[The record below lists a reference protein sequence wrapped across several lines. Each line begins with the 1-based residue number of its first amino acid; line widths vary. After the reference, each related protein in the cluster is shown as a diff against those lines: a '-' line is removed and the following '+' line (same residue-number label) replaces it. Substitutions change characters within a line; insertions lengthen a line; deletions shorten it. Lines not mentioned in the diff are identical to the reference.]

1 MSVPSRQIPGVYR
14 RRIGDIVVTA
24 ISDGYLDASYEFMR
38 NITPHEI
45 EQILKDAYRPAPP
58 RISVNTYVIHSGNRI
73 ALVDTGS
80 ADSMGPTLGHMPK
93 HLREAGIDS
102 KAIDTILLT
111 HMHPDHSNGLTG
123 PDGVAK
129 FPDVELVV
137 AERDVDHWHDDAAM
151 ARATERQKLRFFQW
165 AREQIKPYQS
175 RRRDA
180 KGEVFPGVTAMP
192 LPGHTPGH
200 TGYLVVIERPVAADL
215 GRHRARARRPDAPP
229 RRLHGARHRS
239 AGRGRDAPAHVRH
252 GGDRPPARR
261 RHAHA
266 LSRASSISIAAP
278 AAATSWCRNCGT
290 RRFEIRRRRARRKSG
305 MVQLGGL
312 EPPTS
317 GSTDRR
323 SNQLSYSCTGPS
335 KA

>member
-1 MSVPSRQIPGVYR
+1 M
-14 RRIGDIVVTA
+14 
-24 ISDGYLDASYEFMR
+24 
-38 NITPHEI
+38 
-45 EQILKDAYRPAPP
+45 
-58 RISVNTYVIHSGNRI
+58 IHSGNRI

-123 PDGVAK
+123 PDGVAE

-200 TGYLVVIERPVAADL
+200 TGYLVASKGQSLLIWGDIVHVPDVQT
-215 GRHRARARRPDAPP
+215 RRPDAYMEPDTDP
-229 RRLHGARHRS
+229 
-239 AGRGRDAPAHVRH
+239 AGGGRDAPAHVRH
-252 GGDRPPARR
+252 GGERPPARR

-266 LSRASSISIAAP
+266 LSGLPQSQSP
-278 AAATSWCRNCGT
+278 
-290 RRFEIRRRRARRKSG
+290 RRRRLRAGAGIVGPGVLRF
-305 MVQLGGL
+305 GGA
-312 EPPTS
+312 EHAANWEWYSWVGSNHRPPVP
-317 GSTDRR
+317 
-323 SNQLSYSCTGPS
+323 QTG
-335 KA
+335 ALTN